1 MEFTINVKVD
11 CTDRIAAFLQYV
23 ILSATPAT
31 TQKDSVSVNTDN
43 ASVNTEKVVEVV
55 EIPSV
60 KEAEHKEESPAKVA
74 TPVEITDED
83 LRAAIRDCKT
93 RLLGEDVNA
102 DRSKKN
108 LVIAKL
114 KAFMK
119 SVGVETSRD
128 IPQEKRAEFIEYCG
142 YMVIDEED
150 NEQPF

>member
-23 ILSATPAT
+23 MQPVTPAT
-31 TQKDSVSVNTDN
+31 TQNDSVSVNTDN
-43 ASVNTEKVVEVV
+43 ASVNTEKVVET
-55 EIPSV
+55 PSA
-60 KEAEHKEESPAKVA
+60 KETEHREESPAKVA

-150 NEQPF
+150 NDQPF

>member
-23 ILSATPAT
+23 MQPVTPAT
-31 TQKDSVSVNTDN
+31 TQNDNVSVNTDN
-43 ASVNTEKVVEVV
+43 ASVNTEKVVET
-55 EIPSV
+55 PSA
-60 KEAEHKEESPAKVA
+60 KETEHREESPAKVA

-128 IPQEKRAEFIEYCG
+128 IPQEKRAEFIEYCS

-150 NEQPF
+150 SDRPF